1 MRELLEV
8 SLFETGQDYSFSNIY
23 MTFSDYHVFIQQMQQ
38 EGIKYDDG
46 NIVEKY
52 VFKQVDYRL
61 TKKENGFKVY
71 TADLTF
77 WKKSNLPDE
86 NISN

>member
-8 SLFETGQDYSFSNIY
+8 SLFETGQDYAFSNIY
-23 MTFSDYHVFIQQMQQ
+23 MTFSDYHAFIEQMQQ

-61 TKKENGFKVY
+61 TKKEDGSKVY

-77 WKKSNLPDE
+77 WKKSNLPDG
-86 NISN
+86 NISS